1 MALFSDSEQRT
12 FGQFLDSFDS
22 GQTSMPGLPPPP
34 PPHANGHFATGGHY
48 AGAGNGKNGHGGSW
62 DDRFAPPPPPVTL
75 GRPSAPI
82 SLPSSS
88 PALYPTLTN
97 HPLSHMPTYHP
108 PGPSLSPETIASR
121 PHRPQ
126 VTESQK
132 RARMEQHRKD
142 LEEWMS
148 KAQPVGASERPELHA
163 TAGDGADVPSPPK
176 RTRSDEAERR
186 RAQEQASGAVAAAGG
201 SAGGRPGGPDRM
213 DPLVMMLEA
222 ERRAGFRNVGIAAP
236 GEEGEFVAATGAG
249 RTGFAPPAPPPSSLS
264 LPPSI
269 PLSTATAA
277 STSTA
282 PAPALSTSAPTKRK
296 KRAAA
301 TVKAEVDAPPAPS
314 ASHTSSSSTTP
325 GAPGAPSDN
334 NPNPAP
340 ALTPSNIPS
349 YPLRPRPKIARP
361 AASKARR
368 AGSSTS
374 PPPAKSSGGKPAL
387 LTAEQK
393 KANHIASEQKR
404 RAAIRAGYDGLCE
417 VVPALSAA
425 VAEFEERVR
434 KVAEVAQGQGGRKG
448 RGATGR
454 GRGGEST
461 TGALMGG
468 ISVGGE
474 KIDGRA
480 GPKSEAVVL
489 SKTVEHLRTLLT
501 NRATFLSQ
509 LSSLHAA
516 AASQGIAISAP
527 TADGYGRDWEQKWDE
542 GMREELGFARDA
554 DGVKREEEEEEE
566 EWEDDG

>member
-1 MALFSDSEQRT
+1 MALLSDSEQRT
-12 FGQFLDSFDS
+12 IGQFLDSFDS
-22 GQTSMPGLPPPP
+22 TGQSSMPAHVPLPP
-34 PPHANGHFATGGHY
+34 HTNGHFATGGHY
-48 AGAGNGKNGHGGSW
+48 AGTGNGETGHGGTRN
-62 DDRFAPPPPPVTL
+62 DRFAPPPPPVTL
-75 GRPSAPI
+75 GRSSAPI
-82 SLPSSS
+82 SIPSSS
-88 PALYPTLTN
+88 PALYPTLAT
-97 HPLSHMPTYHP
+97 HPLSHMPAYQPT
-108 PGPSLSPETIASR
+108 GPSLSPETIASR

-132 RARMEQHRKD
+132 RARMEQHKKD

-148 KAQPVGASERPELHA
+148 KAQPVGASEGQKSRA
-163 TAGDGADVPSPPK
+163 TAEDGADAPSPPK
-176 RTRSDEAERR
+176 RTRSNEEARR
-186 RAQEQASGAVAAAGG
+186 VAREQADGVVAVATGRAGE
-201 SAGGRPGGPDRM
+201 PDRM

-222 ERRAGFRNVGIAAP
+222 ERRAGFRNVGIAAR
-236 GEEGEFVAATGAG
+236 GEEGDFGTSATTR

-264 LPPSI
+264 LPPPI
-269 PLSTATAA
+269 PLPTATTA
-277 STSTA
+277 SASPAQT
-282 PAPALSTSAPTKRK
+282 PAPSAAAPTRRK

-301 TVKAEVDAPPAPS
+301 AVKPEVDEKPGS
-314 ASHTSSSSTTP
+314 STSHASSSSTTP
-325 GAPGAPSDN
+325 GAPGAPSDD

-340 ALTPSNIPS
+340 ALTPANVPS
-349 YPLRPRPKIARP
+349 HPLRPRPKVARP
-361 AASKARR
+361 TASAAKARR

-374 PPPAKSSGGKPAL
+374 PPPAKLSGGKPAL

-404 RAAIRAGYDGLCE
+404 RAAIRAAYDGLCE

-448 RGATGR
+448 RGGAAGR

-489 SKTVEHLRTLLT
+489 SKTVEHLRALLT
-501 NRATFLSQ
+501 SRAAFLSQ

-516 AASQGIAISAP
+516 AASQGISIPAP
-527 TADGYGRDWEQKWDE
+527 TADGYGCDWEQNWDD
-542 GMREELGFARDA
+542 GMREELGFARDEEA
-554 DGVKREEEEEEE
+554 VKREDEGAEDG
-566 EWEDDG
+566 EWEDDA

>member
-22 GQTSMPGLPPPP
+22 GQSSMPGLPPPA
-34 PPHANGHFATGGHY
+34 PPHTNGHFATGGHY
-48 AGAGNGKNGHGGSW
+48 AGTGYGEYGHSGNW
-62 DDRFAPPPPPVTL
+62 DERFAPPPPPPVTL

-82 SLPSSS
+82 SIPSSS

-97 HPLSHMPTYHP
+97 HPISHMPTYHP

-148 KAQPVGASERPELHA
+148 KAQPVGSSERPESRG

-186 RAQEQASGAVAAAGG
+186 RAQEQAGGAGAAAGG
-201 SAGGRPGGPDRM
+201 TAGGRAGAAGPDRM

-236 GEEGEFVAATGAG
+236 GEEGGEFGAGAG

-264 LPPSI
+264 LPPPI
-269 PLSTATAA
+269 PLSTATTA

-282 PAPALSTSAPTKRK
+282 SAAAPSASAPTKRK
-296 KRAAA
+296 KRTSAV
-301 TVKAEVDAPPAPS
+301 VKPEVDAPPAPS
-314 ASHTSSSSTTP
+314 ASHASSSSTTP
-325 GAPGAPSDN
+325 GAPGAPSDD

-340 ALTPSNIPS
+340 ALTPANIPT
-349 YPLRPRPKIARP
+349 YPLRPRPKVARP

-368 AGSSTS
+368 AGSSAS

-434 KVAEVAQGQGGRKG
+434 K
-448 RGATGR
+448 
-454 GRGGEST
+454 
-461 TGALMGG
+461 
-468 ISVGGE
+468 
-474 KIDGRA
+474 IDGRA

-501 NRATFLSQ
+501 TRATFLSQ
-509 LSSLHAA
+509 LSSLHAV
-516 AASQGIAISAP
+516 AASQGISIPAP